1 MVSTAQ
7 THLLIFDVMSQAV
20 STKMLKDEA
29 ACVQLM
35 WAREAGRRS
44 CWNACITQDARA
56 LKNDWGKG

>member
-7 THLLIFDVMSQAV
+7 THLLIFDDMSQAV

>member
-7 THLLIFDVMSQAV
+7 THLLIFDAMLQAV

-44 CWNACITQDARA
+44 CWYNTGCEGI
-56 LKNDWGKG
+56 KK